1 MSYLKHIYQNKLD
14 EACFAHNGAY
24 SDSKDL
30 PKNYF
35 RKDLKRQSSTGNP
48 NYDGYQTGLTSMTYK
63 LFDKKTRPAASANE
77 GLTQQLH
84 KPVIKTFKRK
94 DVYARFKH
102 NIWAVDFAEMGHYL
116 LLIMMFNIY
125 YVSQMFS

>member
-1 MSYLKHIYQNKLD
+1 
-14 EACFAHNGAY
+14 
-24 SDSKDL
+24 
-30 PKNYF
+30 
-35 RKDLKRQSSTGNP
+35 
-48 NYDGYQTGLTSMTYK
+48 MTYK

-77 GLTQQLH
+77 GLPQQLH

-125 YVSQMFS
+125 YVS